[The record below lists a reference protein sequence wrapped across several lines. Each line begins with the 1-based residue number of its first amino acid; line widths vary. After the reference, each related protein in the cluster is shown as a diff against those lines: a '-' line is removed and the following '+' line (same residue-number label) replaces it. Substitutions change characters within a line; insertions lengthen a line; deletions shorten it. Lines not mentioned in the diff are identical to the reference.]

1 MPGSGRRPAGGRAG
15 HGLPPAPGLLPAA
28 LLAAFAACA
37 ALPPPA
43 DAQAAQPGAAASAAS
58 KAAGQAVK
66 PYVVAVAELSGR
78 DLGSLSEPFLS
89 ILPRLLAAEL
99 SSLPPRHED
108 GAYLAEAA
116 LRSSEAARFAA
127 GAALAARLDEEALR
141 SLEPGV
147 DPLKRASQV
156 AEARRRTEEAAK
168 ALAELG
174 SLGEAA
180 APPAASRASAQAE
193 GAAPPASGSMPQAG
207 TGPRTTLLWE
217 GNAGGGLFPA
227 TESDPSSLLRDKGVS
242 LLVRGQARAFGS
254 YLALDMECFDLAL
267 GRPILAFRAYADP
280 ADPGSL
286 ARDIAA
292 RVERAVAGR
301 DFARVELKARPASAL
316 VLADGGLLGTGDG
329 VLYRFEPGILELA
342 AAAPGRLP
350 ESLSLPLGLGDRKT
364 ASFDLK
370 RASTGLV
377 LVETDPPGAAVF
389 LDGLPAGKAP
399 ARLELEGRRAVASAS
414 APGRESV
421 SVVLQAEGE
430 SVARIE
436 LPPDDGLGPA
446 GRIDLAQRRFYKALG
461 WFVLSLPATTLGY
474 GIQGSYREAAARG
487 YDPGMVSAYETSY
500 YAFEIAAAASAALA
514 VNALFRLAAYIRAAR

>member
-1 MPGSGRRPAGGRAG
+1 MQGPGRGLAGGRAG
-15 HGLPPAPGLLPAA
+15 PGLPLAPSLLPAA
-28 LLAAFAACA
+28 LLAAFLAGA
-37 ALPPPA
+37 ALPPPSE
-43 DAQAAQPGAAASAAS
+43 AQAGAGAQAGAA
-58 KAAGQAVK
+58 
-66 PYVVAVAELSGR
+66 YVVAVAELSGR
-78 DLGSLSEPFLS
+78 DLDPLSEPFLA

-99 SSLPPRHED
+99 SSLPPRYED
-108 GAYLAEAA
+108 EAYLAEAA
-116 LRSSEAARFAA
+116 SRRAEDARFAA

-156 AEARRRTEEAAK
+156 AEARKKTAEAAK
-168 ALAELG
+168 ALAELD
-174 SLGEAA
+174 
-180 APPAASRASAQAE
+180 APAGAE
-193 GAAPPASGSMPQAG
+193 EPPQGQPE
-207 TGPRTTLLWE
+207 PRKSLLWE

-242 LLVRGQARAFGS
+242 LLVRGEARAFGS
-254 YLALDMECFDLAL
+254 YLALDLECFDLAL
-267 GRPILAFRAYADP
+267 GRPILAFRTYADP
-280 ADPGSL
+280 ADPASL

-301 DFARVELKARPASAL
+301 DFARVGLQASPASAL
-316 VLADGGLLGTGDG
+316 VLADGRLLGAEDR
-329 VLYRFEPGILELA
+329 VLYRFEPGVLELA

-350 ESLSLPLGLGDRKT
+350 GSQALPYALGDRKS
-364 ASFDLK
+364 ASFALE

-377 LVETDPPGAAVF
+377 LLETDPPGAEVF
-389 LDGLPAGKAP
+389 LDGLPLGTAP

-414 APGRESV
+414 APGRESA
-421 SVVLQAEGE
+421 SIVLPAEGE
-430 SVARIE
+430 SAARIE
-436 LPPDDGLGPA
+436 LGPDDGLGPA
-446 GRIDLAQRRFYKALG
+446 GRIDRAQRRFYQALG

-474 GIQGSYREAAARG
+474 GLQGGYREAAVRG